1 VQALH
6 YEELADIQEE
16 KEHFLHLEFRFLLL
30 GDLFLLLDTR
40 SGESVQL
47 VEDKAVPDSEYKVR
61 DDHVA
66 YLVDKDNDSVI
77 PLVPFIHL

>member
-1 VQALH
+1 MQALH
-6 YEELADIQEE
+6 DEELADVQEE
-16 KEHFLHLEFRFLLL
+16 KEHLLHLESRFLLL
-30 GDLFLLLDTR
+30 GDLCLRLDTR
-40 SGESVQL
+40 SGEGVQL

-66 YLVDKDNDSVI
+66 HLVDKDNDWVI

>member
-1 VQALH
+1 MQALH
-6 YEELADIQEE
+6 DKELADVQEE
-16 KEHFLHLEFRFLLL
+16 KEHFLHLEFRFLLF

-40 SGESVQL
+40 SGEGVQL
-47 VEDKAVPDSEYKVR
+47 VEDKAVPDSEYKIR